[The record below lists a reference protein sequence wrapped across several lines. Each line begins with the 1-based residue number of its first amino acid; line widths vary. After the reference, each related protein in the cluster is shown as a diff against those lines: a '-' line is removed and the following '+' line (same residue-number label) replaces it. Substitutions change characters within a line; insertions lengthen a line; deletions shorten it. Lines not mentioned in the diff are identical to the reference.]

1 MKSWTELQPDEYM
14 ILATHFTRGRDGK
27 NINKVVVHY
36 NAGDLS
42 ISGCYNVW
50 QDRPASAHYQVDSNG
65 RIGQL
70 VNDWDTAWHAGNW
83 DANTTSIGIEH
94 ANKAGGY
101 ITDAALDNGA
111 HLTAAICKYYGLGRP
126 QWLTNVFPHQ
136 YFQATSCPGQIYGAQ
151 KDAFMS
157 RAQEWYD
164 SMTGSKPAPSEPVQN
179 PVNPTNKGIYCV
191 FQCYDRTHGWLP
203 EVDDYFDGTTSDYA
217 GWLGYPITGLRAKT
231 PGKQEYVGNLE
242 YRLHALGGGWFNW
255 RRDYDTDSTGDTFAG
270 NLSAA
275 CDGLQMTLKN
285 CPGHKVRYR
294 VHIVGGG
301 WLPWVTE
308 YGSGNDG
315 YAGIWGNSIDG
326 VQIDVQ

>member
-42 ISGCYNVW
+42 IAGCYNVW

-83 DANTTSIGIEH
+83 DANCSSIGIEH

-111 HLTAAICKYYGLGRP
+111 HLTAAICVYYKLGRP
-126 QWLTNVFPHQ
+126 QWEKNVFPHQ
-136 YFQATSCPGQIYGAQ
+136 YFQPTSCPGQIYGAQ

-164 SMTGSKPAPSEPVQN
+164 AMTGSKPAPTTPPAQTAK
-179 PVNPTNKGIYCV
+179 PTNKDIHCV
-191 FQCYDRTHGWLP
+191 FQAYDRTHGWLP
-203 EVDDYFDGTTSDYA
+203 EVDDYFDGTTNDYA
-217 GWLGYPITGLRAKT
+217 GWMGFPITGLRAKT
-231 PGKQEYVGNLE
+231 PGKQEEVGNLE

-255 RRDYDTDSTGDTFAG
+255 RTDYDTDSTGDTFAG